1 MAEYAS
7 FKTRNYP
14 TTVAHRGRE
23 VELGVWV
30 RGWVALGLLAS
41 FPLAIVIL
49 AVMCHGVHS

>member
-1 MAEYAS
+1 MMAEYAS

-30 RGWVALGLLAS
+30 RAWALGGVPFGLL
-41 FPLAIVIL
+41 LGVLYLVAI
-49 AVMCHGVHS
+49 CHH